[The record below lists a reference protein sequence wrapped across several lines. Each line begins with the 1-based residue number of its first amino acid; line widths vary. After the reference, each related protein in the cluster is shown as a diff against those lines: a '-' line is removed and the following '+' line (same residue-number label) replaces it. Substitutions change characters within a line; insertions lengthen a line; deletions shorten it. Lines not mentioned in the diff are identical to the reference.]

1 MTATLTSEQ
10 QRKIHN
16 LKQAQFGIRAAI
28 AYVNMAL
35 GESDVGRWYSKDLQ
49 DMIEEMEVD
58 INDVRTPAIEA

>member
-16 LKQAQFGIRAAI
+16 LKQAQFSIRAAI
-28 AYVNMAL
+28 AYVTMAL
-35 GESDVGRWYSKDLQ
+35 GESDVDQWYSKDLQ

-58 INDVRTPAIEA
+58 INDIRTPAIEA